1 MGKEKVEKLEDKN
14 ENSRRLSIRY
24 SIFAYRNRTEI
35 S

>member
-24 SIFAYRNRTEI
+24 SILQSN
-35 S
+35 